1 MKVKG
6 KFTKVTPELLNK
18 IEEINRSIERILVKE
33 WNHRDHH
40 EDVSQNSWQLWIIV
54 QFCASAKLKQ
64 QKVLT

>member
-33 WNHRDHH
+33 
-40 EDVSQNSWQLWIIV
+40 
-54 QFCASAKLKQ
+54 
-64 QKVLT
+64 